1 MGDRIEIQLRHSE
14 KVGDRIEIQLRHSVR
29 VGEAEIQEIFLPLYV
44 HL

>member
-29 VGEAEIQEIFLPLYV
+29 VGEAETQEISLPLYV
-44 HL
+44 NP